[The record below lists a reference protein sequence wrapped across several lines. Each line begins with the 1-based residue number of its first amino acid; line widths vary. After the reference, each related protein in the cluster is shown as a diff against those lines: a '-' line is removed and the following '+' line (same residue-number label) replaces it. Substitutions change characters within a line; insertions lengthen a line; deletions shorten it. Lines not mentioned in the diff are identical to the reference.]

1 MSKDK
6 LTTQY
11 NAVVAQNQ
19 SLQQEILHYRRILG
33 EIKEIAQVSNMPP
46 CLDVVDCSECA
57 NCHDALTSYGELCMQ
72 YGLYKI
78 LQKCEVIS
86 SESKE
91 T

>member
-11 NAVVAQNQ
+11 NAVVVQNQ
-19 SLQQEILHYRRILG
+19 SLQQEIMQYRKIIG
-33 EIKEIAQVSNMPP
+33 EVKEIAEDSTNAP

-57 NCHDALTSYGELCMQ
+57 NCNDECTDYGESCMQ

-78 LQKCEVIS
+78 LQKCEVLINGY
-86 SESKE
+86 KG

>member
-33 EIKEIAQVSNMPP
+33 EIKEIAEVSTMPP
-46 CLDVVDCSECA
+46 CLSVHDCAECA
-57 NCHDALTSYGELCMQ
+57 NCKDNLTSYGEICMQ

-78 LQKCEVIS
+78 LQKCEVLQNGY
-86 SESKE
+86 
-91 T
+91 TNT